1 MKFHILGATCA
12 LALMGVAACEQDT
25 DTVTT
30 PAANEDMAANDM
42 ADDDMV
48 EDGAMTGDVSEDGMS
63 EDSMSGMDDGDDMM
77 GGPADGMATENDMMT
92 DESVQRENA
101 QQAFTAID
109 QDGDGMIGREE
120 WSEWQNRGNDTA
132 IRFDDHDLD
141 SHGNFSF
148 EEYYDAVT
156 GTGAAN

>member
-1 MKFHILGATCA
+1 MKFRILGATCA
-12 LALMGVAACEQDT
+12 LALMGAAACEQEPE
-25 DTVTT
+25 TVNT
-30 PAANEDMAANDM
+30 PAANEDMATDGMADNDM
-42 ADDDMV
+42 A
-48 EDGAMTGDVSEDGMS
+48 ENGAMTGDVSEDGMS
-63 EDSMSGMDDGDDMM
+63 DDMM
-77 GGPADGMATENDMMT
+77 GEPADSMTTENDMMT

-109 QDGDGMIGREE
+109 QDGDSMIGREE

-141 SHGNFSF
+141 SDGNFSF